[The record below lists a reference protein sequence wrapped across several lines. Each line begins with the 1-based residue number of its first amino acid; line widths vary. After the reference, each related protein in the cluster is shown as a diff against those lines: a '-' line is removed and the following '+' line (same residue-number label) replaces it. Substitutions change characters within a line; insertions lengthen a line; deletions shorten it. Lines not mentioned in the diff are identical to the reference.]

1 MEPLVTYKASINV
14 TNVSGKEIIFHLEP
28 WGEQIRMP
36 PGETFTVSGDAEEE
50 GSFEVEYGEGEII
63 VWAWPSAIAK
73 VFCNGKELGG
83 LAGKE
88 RPSVPAMPAGKS
100 VSSFLR
106 FMLGKEIKKGGN

>member
-1 MEPLVTYKASINV
+1 MTYQASINV
-14 TNVSGKEIIFHLEP
+14 TNASGGEVIFHLEP
-28 WGEQIRMP
+28 WGEQIRMLP
-36 PGETFTVSGDAEEE
+36 SQTFTVSAEAEEE

-73 VFCNGKELGG
+73 VFCDGKELGG

-88 RPSVPAMPAGKS
+88 RPAVPAMPVGRS

-106 FMLGKEIKKGGN
+106 LLLGKELKPGGD